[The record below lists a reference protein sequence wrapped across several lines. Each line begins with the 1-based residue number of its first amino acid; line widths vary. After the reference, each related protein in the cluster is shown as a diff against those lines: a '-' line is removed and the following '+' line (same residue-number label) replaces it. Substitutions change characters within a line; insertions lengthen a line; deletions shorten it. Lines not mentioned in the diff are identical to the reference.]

1 MGHEIGIELT
11 EHRQLVAGMSRRKV
25 IQMGVAAAAVYAVR
39 VGFAGVREVAAA
51 ATTTVRTTVAPFRV
65 TVPQA
70 ALDDLKRRLD
80 RARWPE
86 RETEEGWSQGVPLDR
101 LRRLVEY
108 WRTGYN
114 WRRFEAQ
121 INAFPQFRT
130 EIDGLGLHFLH
141 VKSKH
146 ENALP
151 ILLTHGWPG
160 SVIEF
165 LKVIGPLT
173 DPKAHGGHAEDAFHV
188 VVPSMPGFGFSDKP
202 STPGW
207 NTDRIAKASAAL
219 MHMLG
224 YTHWVAQGGDL
235 GAFVTNALARQKPA
249 GLIAIHLNLPLVV
262 PATLQSEGA
271 TPAELE
277 AIAALKRHF
286 TDGGGYFQE
295 QTTRPQ
301 TIGYALTDSPVGLAA
316 WIYEKFQAWTDNT
329 GDPESALTRDE
340 MLDDITLY
348 WLTNTAAS
356 SARLYRENAK
366 FGPNQGRV
374 DFPVGVSIFPRE
386 TFRAPRSWVDKI
398 YPNLIHWN
406 ELDKGGHFAAFEQP
420 TLFTQE
426 MRDCFRKVRDA

>member
-1 MGHEIGIELT
+1 MIMGHEISVELS
-11 EHRQLVAGMSRRKV
+11 EHRHLVAGMSRRKV
-25 IQMGVAAAAVYAVR
+25 IQMGVAAAAAYALR
-39 VGFAGVREVAAA
+39 VGFAGMREVAAV
-51 ATTTVRTTVAPFRV
+51 ATTTARTTVTPFRV

-70 ALDDLKRRLD
+70 ALDDLKWRLD

-173 DPKAHGGHAEDAFHV
+173 DPKAHGGRAEDAFHV

-207 NTDRIAKASAAL
+207 NTDRIAKALAAL

-224 YTHWVAQGGDL
+224 YSRWVAQGGDL
-235 GAFVTNALARQKPA
+235 GAFVTRRRRTPRRWSSRWAR
-249 GLIAIHLNLPLVV
+249 NLPSTSCCQL
-262 PATLQSEGA
+262 L
-271 TPAELE
+271 LR
-277 AIAALKRHF
+277 AIAL
-286 TDGGGYFQE
+286 
-295 QTTRPQ
+295 
-301 TIGYALTDSPVGLAA
+301 
-316 WIYEKFQAWTDNT
+316 
-329 GDPESALTRDE
+329 
-340 MLDDITLY
+340 
-348 WLTNTAAS
+348 
-356 SARLYRENAK
+356 
-366 FGPNQGRV
+366 
-374 DFPVGVSIFPRE
+374 
-386 TFRAPRSWVDKI
+386 RA
-398 YPNLIHWN
+398 
-406 ELDKGGHFAAFEQP
+406 
-420 TLFTQE
+420 
-426 MRDCFRKVRDA
+426 